1 MRDEL
6 LLQLQN
12 LLKNVKDNTL
22 PNSSVVQ
29 ASVLLRL
36 YCALKGIAGIKYVL
50 IFLFCYIFLNI
61 TVS

>member
-1 MRDEL
+1 VNFAVQNMRDEL

-22 PNSSVVQ
+22 PNTSVVE
-29 ASVLLRL
+29 STVLLRL

-50 IFLFCYIFLNI
+50 SLVLKI
-61 TVS
+61 

>member
-12 LLKNVKDNTL
+12 LLKNVKDNIL
-22 PNSSVVQ
+22 PNSNVVQ

-36 YCALKGIAGIKYVL
+36 YCALKGIAGIKYVFPL
-50 IFLFCYIFLNI
+50 I
-61 TVS
+61 

>member
-12 LLKNVKDNTL
+12 LLKNVKDNIL

-36 YCALKGIAGIKYVL
+36 YCALKGIAGIKYVVYYF
-50 IFLFCYIFLNI
+50 ICI
-61 TVS
+61 TIAE

>member
-22 PNSSVVQ
+22 PNSSVVES
-29 ASVLLRL
+29 SVLLRL
-36 YCALKGIAGIKYVL
+36 YCALKGIAGIKYVKL
-50 IFLFCYIFLNI
+50 
-61 TVS
+61 S

>member
-36 YCALKGIAGIKYVL
+36 YCALKGIAGIKYVSL
-50 IFLFCYIFLNI
+50 FLFF
-61 TVS
+61 

>member
-12 LLKNVKDNTL
+12 LLKNVQDNIL
-22 PNSSVVQ
+22 PNSNVVQ

-36 YCALKGIAGIKYVL
+36 YCALKGIAGIKYVCL
-50 IFLFCYIFLNI
+50 WYNFKSICID
-61 TVS
+61 

>member
-36 YCALKGIAGIKYVL
+36 YCALKGIAGIKYVSSMRN
-50 IFLFCYIFLNI
+50 CKNI
-61 TVS
+61 YFAMTM